1 MAFTKQVLTGELSYE
16 EAVVAYTA
24 VNKERKAVAKSL
36 MNASNTFILYFLYM
50 AIVLYD
56 FEIRP
61 WGGWPFVLVYISSTL
76 MLVLAMGPWLILN
89 DWPDELLFEMFESTE
104 LAWSPTERSNFAALI
119 GGTKVKIHMLDFE
132 MSHGFRTALPLVFF
146 GWWLYMTELKQF
158 HAFAGFPF
166 DMVCFNATSGGE
178 EHGGGGHG

>member
-1 MAFTKQVLTGELSYE
+1 
-16 EAVVAYTA
+16 
-24 VNKERKAVAKSL
+24 

-104 LAWSPTERSNFAALI
+104 MDKDHATEREQRYLQGS
-119 GGTKVKIHMLDFE
+119 
-132 MSHGFRTALPLVFF
+132 RR
-146 GWWLYMTELKQF
+146 
-158 HAFAGFPF
+158 
-166 DMVCFNATSGGE
+166 
-178 EHGGGGHG
+178 